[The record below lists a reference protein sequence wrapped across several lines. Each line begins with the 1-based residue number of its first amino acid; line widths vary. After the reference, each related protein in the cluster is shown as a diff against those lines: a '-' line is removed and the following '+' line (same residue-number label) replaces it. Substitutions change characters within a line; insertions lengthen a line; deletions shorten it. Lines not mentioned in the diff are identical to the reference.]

1 MVIEQQVIQLFSVT
15 ANDTD
20 EPKTVADRV
29 ADDKKARLLRY
40 FNYGVMAYMVSWFAA
55 TLLPLFLYSP
65 GQEDTAVRVMLML
78 ENLAR
83 WAFLAVLCWVFR
95 CAIFPVLHCHAQ
107 GLQAKRISRLGAY
120 SGPRHMHM
128 KNVV

>member
-1 MVIEQQVIQLFSVT
+1 MFSPSCGQLPNTKGILLLT

-40 FNYGVMAYMVSWFAA
+40 FNYGVIAYMVSWFAA
-55 TLLPLFLYSP
+55 TLLPLLLYSP
-65 GQEDTAVRVMLML
+65 GEEETAVRVMLML

-95 CAIFPVLHCHAQ
+95 CVPSSSPC
-107 GLQAKRISRLGAY
+107 
-120 SGPRHMHM
+120 
-128 KNVV
+128 